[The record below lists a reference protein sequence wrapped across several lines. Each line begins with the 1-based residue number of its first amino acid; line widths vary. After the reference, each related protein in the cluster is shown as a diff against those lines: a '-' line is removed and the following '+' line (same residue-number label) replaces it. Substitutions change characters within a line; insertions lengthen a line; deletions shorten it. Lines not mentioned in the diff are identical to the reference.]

1 MMRGKERRGAAGI
14 FAGGAAAWVVAVC
27 LTLFGAGSARAA
39 EMTANPRDTLVY
51 KDGDRVQGKLVE
63 QTATTIVFRAD
74 RFGELRV
81 PAADAVVVRAE
92 RTGGEGVKVTGAAIA
107 AAPAGGAAAGGAPAQ
122 GAAGTVAPAKTA
134 ASGTAPKPTAP
145 AELAAKS
152 ARAEQ
157 ERKADAEDEERVS
170 LWDRFS
176 PSVLTA
182 RVRNYFGP
190 WSGRVTFSSEVV
202 TDVAERNNSS
212 YEAQI
217 ARKWKMDEVR
227 FNARYDYSETGDV
240 ATTDLVKLWGQ
251 YRRDFS
257 KALSAHYRPTVE
269 WNRAAR
275 VRGVPNDYTLLQ
287 QELGAGFQIVT
298 RPSRRVRVGV
308 SQNLFNTWNSAPG
321 VTDTARGVVSGF
333 EEAEVTLPWRMSISQ
348 RGVWYPADEDSDGWE
363 NRVDLNKKLTE
374 TLSASL
380 RHEIRRNNPD
390 GTAQDYTRLKL
401 LFGLDF

>member
-1 MMRGKERRGAAGI
+1 MMCGHERRGEAGS
-14 FAGGAAAWVVAVC
+14 FSRGLTAVLVAVVMGLLGAGG
-27 LTLFGAGSARAA
+27 ARAA

-81 PAADAVVVRAE
+81 PAGDAVVVRAE
-92 RTGGEGVKVTGAAIA
+92 RTGGEGAKAAAAAGAIA
-107 AAPAGGAAAGGAPAQ
+107 AASAGGAAAPGAGGPA
-122 GAAGTVAPAKTA
+122 VPAKA
-134 ASGTAPKPTAP
+134 GSGAGPKPAATP
-145 AELAAKS
+145 ALAAAS

-157 ERKADAEDEERVS
+157 VRKADAEDEERVS

-190 WSGRVTFSSEVV
+190 WNGRVSFSAEVV

-217 ARKWKMDEVR
+217 ARKWKVDEVR

-240 ATTDLVKLWGQ
+240 ATTDLVKLAGQ
-251 YRRDFS
+251 YRREFS
-257 KALSAHYRPTVE
+257 KVLFAHYRPAAE

-287 QELGAGFQIVT
+287 QELGAGYQVVAK
-298 RPSRRVRVGV
+298 PSRKVRVGV
-308 SQNLFNTWNSAPG
+308 SQNLFHTWNSAPG
-321 VTDTARGVVSGF
+321 VTNTARGVVSGF
-333 EEAEVTLPWRMSISQ
+333 EETEVTLPWRMSISQ
-348 RGVWYPADEDSDGWE
+348 RGVWYPAGEESDGWE